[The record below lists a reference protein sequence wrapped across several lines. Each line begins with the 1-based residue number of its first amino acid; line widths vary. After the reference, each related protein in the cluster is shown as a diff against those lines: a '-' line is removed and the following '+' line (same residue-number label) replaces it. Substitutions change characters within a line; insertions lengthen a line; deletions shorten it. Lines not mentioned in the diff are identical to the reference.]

1 MRRRCDRFFGQLPIT
16 LVAIVLLAGCAT
28 EPDAVEITPGLQAFI
43 GARIIDGTGNTPIE
57 KGVLIVRDGEIETVG
72 ASDAVEVPADAER
85 IDATGKT
92 IIPGLINTHGH
103 VNDVKGLQSDPSFY
117 TEEHVLGQLGLYAR
131 YGVTTV
137 VSLGEDREAGVWVRD
152 QQDTPELNRA
162 RLYVAGPVVTAQTPD
177 DARAKVNE
185 LVDMDVDL
193 VKIRVDDNLGR
204 TTKMSEAVY
213 SAVIDQAHARGL
225 RLAAHLYYLEDAKS
239 LLRAGADFLAHSIR
253 DQDVDEELIDL
264 LKARDVCVCPTLMRE
279 VSTFVY
285 ESRPAFFDDPFFLR
299 DADPAVLQ
307 ALEDPARQQRT
318 RESSSAQQY
327 KVALE
332 VAKRNAKKLVDAGIR
347 ISFGTDT
354 GPAGRF
360 QGYFE
365 QLELEHMVDAGLT
378 PMQALVSAT
387 SDAAD
392 CMHLARLGTLEPG
405 NWADLIILNAN
416 PLEDIRNTQE
426 IDSAWIAGNR
436 VPARDS
442 VTE

>member
-16 LVAIVLLAGCAT
+16 LVAIVLLAGCGT

-43 GARIIDGTGNTPIE
+43 GARIINGTGETPIE
-57 KGVLIVRDGEIETVG
+57 EGVLIVRDGEIETVG

-117 TEEHVLGQLGLYAR
+117 TEEHVLGQLRLYAR

-137 VSLGEDREAGVWVRD
+137 VSLGDDREAGIRVRD

-162 RLYVAGPVVTAQTPD
+162 RLYVAGPVITAQTPD
-177 DARAKVNE
+177 EARANVNE

-239 LLRAGADFLAHSIR
+239 LLRAGADLLAHSIR

-318 RESSSAQQY
+318 RDSSSAQQY
-327 KVALE
+327 KVGLE

-354 GPAGRF
+354 GPPGRF

-365 QLELEHMVDAGLT
+365 QLELEQLVDAGLT

-392 CMHLARLGTLEPG
+392 CMHLDRLGTLAPG
-405 NWADLIILNAN
+405 NWADLVILSAN
-416 PLEDIRNTQE
+416 PLEDIRNTRE

-436 VPARDS
+436 VPARD
-442 VTE
+442 

>member
-405 NWADLIILNAN
+405 DWADLIILNAN